1 MDSGFEQ
8 FFSQIPTGLI
18 IMLCGSGIV
27 LIVSAIAMISARNRR
42 MQTALMAMQ
51 AQPYSIPAARRPMVT
66 SMSNALPSDYDDMP
80 DVDSLLNTD
89 TLTTEVPAVR
99 MARSGTFSVR
109 TVDGETLE
117 TVEVLTVLRDVTD
130 GGLLIQIG
138 DQIVR
143 NPPALADSEFKRRF
157 NGTISELAKSLSI
170 PKPAAIPAPRPAPA
184 VVVTNTDPLS
194 EPSLDDLTD
203 LPVQLPNEPTRS
215 TNTTRAVGVAPGDL
229 PKFTLSE
236 TPMNAKPLRRV
247 PKPTG
252 EPIPEI
258 NVGGSVEAYLQHRLS
273 LTPEF
278 AGRSIHI
285 RTSPKGGIV
294 IDVEGKQYEAVG
306 DIEDID
312 AKLFLAET
320 IEEWQ
325 SRQ

>member
-1 MDSGFEQ
+1 VDSGFEQ

>member
-1 MDSGFEQ
+1 
-8 FFSQIPTGLI
+8 
-18 IMLCGSGIV
+18 
-27 LIVSAIAMISARNRR
+27 
-42 MQTALMAMQ
+42 
-51 AQPYSIPAARRPMVT
+51 
-66 SMSNALPSDYDDMP
+66 
-80 DVDSLLNTD
+80 
-89 TLTTEVPAVR
+89 
-99 MARSGTFSVR
+99 VR

>member
-27 LIVSAIAMISARNRR
+27 LIVSVIAMISARNRR

-229 PKFTLSE
+229 PNFTLSE